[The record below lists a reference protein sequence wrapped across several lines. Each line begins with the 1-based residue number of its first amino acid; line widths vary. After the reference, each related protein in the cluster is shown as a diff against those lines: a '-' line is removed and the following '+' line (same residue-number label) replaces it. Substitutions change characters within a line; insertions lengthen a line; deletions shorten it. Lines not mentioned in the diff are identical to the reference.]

1 MFSLAGDVSGLL
13 HKQRVNFFSLSRK
26 RLAAFRR
33 WMTYSFY
40 IVVPY
45 VFFTMNRMV
54 FSFLFLPPRMGKE
67 KRGEK
72 KRSALMRCCCWIA
85 GVFVHVRRGLASY
98 TFFFFISGGEVW
110 DGREKKKKEGLR
122 LSEELSRAGDGA
134 ACCCRLDVS
143 ARARN
148 ISLAALPPC
157 VTCRAHPYSTR
168 LHIDSFTPFT
178 KKKKERRWPRF
189 YRRGRAEIER
199 EREEWQ
205 KKRTW

>member
-1 MFSLAGDVSGLL
+1 
-13 HKQRVNFFSLSRK
+13 
-26 RLAAFRR
+26 
-33 WMTYSFY
+33 
-40 IVVPY
+40 
-45 VFFTMNRMV
+45 
-54 FSFLFLPPRMGKE
+54 
-67 KRGEK
+67 
-72 KRSALMRCCCWIA
+72 MRCCCWIA

-98 TFFFFISGGEVW
+98 TFFFFLFLGGKF
-110 DGREKKKKEGLR
+110 GMAGKKKREGLR

-178 KKKKERRWPRF
+178 KKKKEMRWPRF

-199 EREEWQ
+199 ERNDKRREPDSTKGAVRSFVIGTMRVNHSRMTFSFGHVSSFKFDFGMIILRVIVTFREWDVCLVICYLV
-205 KKRTW
+205 TWW